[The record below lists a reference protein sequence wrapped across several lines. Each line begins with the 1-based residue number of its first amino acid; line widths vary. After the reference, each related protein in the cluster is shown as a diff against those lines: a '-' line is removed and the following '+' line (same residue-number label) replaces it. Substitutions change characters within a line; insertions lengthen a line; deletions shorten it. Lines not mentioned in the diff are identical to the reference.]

1 MFIALLAVQAVLI
14 VGLAW
19 LIGAVAVFFRD
30 VPQIVGVV
38 LLMGFYVTP
47 VYFDVTRVPPHYQW
61 LLWLNP
67 MAVLLEAER
76 AVLLGTRFPP
86 AGNFAAVV
94 VLAVILF
101 VAGFLLFRRLAP
113 AFSDEL

>member
-1 MFIALLAVQAVLI
+1 
-14 VGLAW
+14 
-19 LIGAVAVFFRD
+19 
-30 VPQIVGVV
+30 
-38 LLMGFYVTP
+38 
-47 VYFDVTRVPPHYQW
+47 
-61 LLWLNP
+61 

-86 AGNFAAVV
+86 AGNFEAVV